1 MATDALSQQQV
12 QQADLLTG
20 AYLDQIEKEQSG
32 RMQDLQHA
40 YAIAHSG
47 LVSFLTL
54 LDPGYIDG
62 WIKGGK
68 TLAQL
73 DDRFVQMRVTELLK
87 QLREKPLASSSEM
100 NAELQKCILEL
111 QNQNLTLQGDL
122 LQAKQR
128 IESLEQENHG
138 LQARNEVQQQ
148 VEQLVQKEQCAA
160 SPIKT
165 NNEAA
170 GSPILQGMAEPS
182 WMSEWRKRTTFDRDA
197 ILLTVIGETGI
208 SRRPKIIQL
217 AAARMGVK
225 PENSAIGDAIHR
237 IEKRGLIE
245 RLELFEKR
253 GSETGGLLPYLYRL
267 TEQGRQAYWLL
278 SGKNALE
285 CEFDVLM
292 KRHKSPE
299 HTLLNMKVREFLEDH
314 QVYQVLLEAA
324 ALVLPDGHKFEPD
337 ITARDISTG
346 EHVYIEVEREA
357 NKDTQTRIQKW
368 QNFYVASHGNI
379 RVICDK
385 PGFMRKLASE
395 INFALSG
402 HRFATY
408 ISNIEEMEEALASK
422 GHIWVMERR

>member
-1 MATDALSQQQV
+1 MAAETLSQQQA

-20 AYLDQIEKEQSG
+20 AYLEQIEKEHSG

-87 QLREKPLASSSEM
+87 QLREKPLSSSKEL
-100 NAELQKCILEL
+100 NAELQQRILEL
-111 QNQNLTLQGDL
+111 QNQNQALHGALAN
-122 LQAKQR
+122 AKQR
-128 IESLEQENHG
+128 IEALEQENRSF
-138 LQARNEVQQQ
+138 QAQKSVQQQ
-148 VEQLVQKEQCAA
+148 VEQLVQKKEQRTR
-160 SPIKT
+160 IEI
-165 NNEAA
+165 N
-170 GSPILQGMAEPS
+170 GSPVLQGMAEPK
-182 WMSEWRKRTTFDRDA
+182 WMEEWRQRKTFDRDA
-197 ILLTVIGETGI
+197 MLLAVMGETGI

-217 AAARMGVK
+217 AAVRMGVK
-225 PENSAIGDAIHR
+225 PDNSALADAIHR

-245 RLELFEKR
+245 RLDLFEKR

-267 TEQGRQAYWLL
+267 TDQGKQAYWLL
-278 SGKNALE
+278 TGKNALE

-292 KRHKSPE
+292 KQHKSPE
-299 HTLLNMKVREFLEDH
+299 HTLLNMKVREFLEDYH
-314 QVYQVLLEAA
+314 VYQVLLEAA
-324 ALVLPDGHKFEPD
+324 SLVLPEGHKFEPD
-337 ITARDISTG
+337 ITARDPSTG
-346 EHVYIEVEREA
+346 ELVYIEVEREA

-368 QNFYVASHGNI
+368 QNFHVASHGMI

-402 HRFATY
+402 QRFATY
-408 ISNIEEMEEALASK
+408 ISNIEEMEETLASK

>member
-87 QLREKPLASSSEM
+87 QLREKPWPKSPETDT
-100 NAELQKCILEL
+100 ELKKRLLEL
-111 QNQNLTLQGDL
+111 QNQNQALQDEL
-122 LQAKQR
+122 ARAKQR
-128 IESLEQENHG
+128 IETLEQENHG
-138 LQARNEVQQQ
+138 LKTRNNVQQQ
-148 VEQLVQKEQCAA
+148 VEQLVEKEFTA
-160 SPIKT
+160 SPS
-165 NNEAA
+165 NNETAV
-170 GSPILQGMAEPS
+170 SPVLQGMAEPP
-182 WMSEWRKRTTFDRDA
+182 WMTEWRKRTTFDRDA
-197 ILLTVIGETGI
+197 MLLSVIGETGI
-208 SRRPKIIQL
+208 SRRPKIIQR
-217 AAARMGVK
+217 AAVHMAVK
-225 PENSAIGDAIHR
+225 PDNSAIGDAIHR

-245 RLELFEKR
+245 QLDLFEKR
-253 GSETGGLLPYLYRL
+253 GSETGGVLPYLYRL
-267 TEQGRQAYWLL
+267 TDQGRQAYWLL

-299 HTLLNMKVREFLEDH
+299 HTLLNMKVREFFEDR

-337 ITARDISTG
+337 ITARDVSTG
-346 EHVYIEVEREA
+346 ELVYIEVEREA

-368 QNFYVASHGNI
+368 QNFNIASHGLI

-402 HRFATY
+402 QRFATY
-408 ISNIEEMEEALASK
+408 ISNIDEMEETLASK

>member
-1 MATDALSQQQV
+1 MAAETLSQQQA

-20 AYLDQIEKEQSG
+20 AYLEQIEKEHSG

-87 QLREKPLASSSEM
+87 QLREKPLSSSKEL
-100 NAELQKCILEL
+100 NAELQQRILEL
-111 QNQNLTLQGDL
+111 QNQNQALHGALAN
-122 LQAKQR
+122 AKQR
-128 IESLEQENHG
+128 IEELEQENRSF
-138 LQARNEVQQQ
+138 QAQKSVQQQ
-148 VEQLVQKEQCAA
+148 VEQLVQKKEQRTRTE
-160 SPIKT
+160 I
-165 NNEAA
+165 N
-170 GSPILQGMAEPS
+170 GSPVLQGMAEPK
-182 WMSEWRKRTTFDRDA
+182 WMEEWRQRKTFDRDA
-197 ILLTVIGETGI
+197 MLLAVMGETGI

-217 AAARMGVK
+217 AAVRMGVK
-225 PENSAIGDAIHR
+225 PDNSAIGDAVHR
-237 IEKRGLIE
+237 IEKRGMIE

-267 TEQGRQAYWLL
+267 TDQGKQTYWLL
-278 SGKNALE
+278 TGKNALE

-314 QVYQVLLEAA
+314 QVYQVLLDAA
-324 ALVLPDGHKFEPD
+324 ALILPDGHKFEPD
-337 ITARDISTG
+337 ITARDVSNG
-346 EHVYIEVEREA
+346 ELVYIEVEREA
-357 NKDTQTRIQKW
+357 NKETQTRIQKW
-368 QNFYVASHGNI
+368 QNFHVASHGMI

-402 HRFATY
+402 QRFATY
-408 ISNIEEMEEALASK
+408 ISNIEEMEETLVSK

>member
-1 MATDALSQQQV
+1 MDADSLSQQQAK
-12 QQADLLTG
+12 QANLLTG
-20 AYLDQIEKEQSG
+20 AYLELIEKEQSD
-32 RMQDLQHA
+32 RMQNLQHA
-40 YAIAHSG
+40 YTIAHSG

-73 DDRFVQMRVTELLK
+73 DDRFVQMRVTDLLK
-87 QLREKPLASSSEM
+87 QLRDKPVPPTPETG
-100 NAELQKCILEL
+100 EEQQRRILEL
-111 QNQNLTLQGDL
+111 QKQTQTLQDALTL
-122 LQAKQR
+122 AKQR
-128 IESLEQENHG
+128 TETLEQEIRA
-138 LQARNEVQQQ
+138 LQSRNSIQQQ
-148 VEQLVQKEQCAA
+148 VEQLVIKERQTA
-160 SPIKT
+160 ST
-165 NNEAA
+165 ASSETS
-170 GSPILQGMAEPS
+170 GSPVLKGMSEPN
-182 WMSEWRKRTTFDRDA
+182 WMAEWRKRTTFDRDA
-197 ILLTVIGETGI
+197 VLLTVIGETGI
-208 SRRPKIIQL
+208 SRRPRIIQL
-217 AAARMGVK
+217 AAVRMAVK
-225 PENSAIGDAIHR
+225 PENSALGDTIRR

-253 GSETGGLLPYLYRL
+253 GSDTGGVLPYLYHL

-299 HTLLNMKVREFLEDH
+299 HTLLNMKVREFLDDH

-337 ITARDISTG
+337 ITARDGSTG
-346 EHVYIEVEREA
+346 ELVYIEVEREA
-357 NKDTQTRIQKW
+357 NKDAQARIQKW
-368 QNFYVASHGNI
+368 QNFHIASHGII

-385 PGFMRKLASE
+385 PSFMRKLASE

-402 HRFATY
+402 QRFATY
-408 ISNIEEMEEALASK
+408 ISNVEEMEAALVTK
-422 GHIWVMERR
+422 GHIWVMERQ

>member
-20 AYLDQIEKEQSG
+20 AYLDQIEKEQFG

-68 TLAQL
+68 MLAQL

-87 QLREKPLASSSEM
+87 QLREQPLASSAEM

-111 QNQNLTLQGDL
+111 QSQNQALQDGL
-122 LQAKQR
+122 ARAKQR
-128 IESLEQENHG
+128 IEALEQENHG
-138 LQARNEVQQQ
+138 LQVRNNVQQQ
-148 VEQLVQKEQCAA
+148 VEQLVQKEQRA
-160 SPIKT
+160 S
-165 NNEAA
+165 NETT
-170 GSPILQGMAEPS
+170 GSPVLQGMAEPP
-182 WMSEWRKRTTFDRDA
+182 WMAEWRQRTTFERDA
-197 ILLTVIGETGI
+197 MLLTVIGETGI

-217 AAARMGVK
+217 AAVRMGIK
-225 PENSAIGDAIHR
+225 PDNSAIGDAIHR
-237 IEKRGLIE
+237 IEKRGLVE
-245 RLELFEKR
+245 RLEPFEKR
-253 GSETGGLLPYLYRL
+253 GSETGGVLPYLYRL
-267 TEQGRQAYWLL
+267 TDQGRQAYWLL
-278 SGKNALE
+278 SGKNAME

-337 ITARDISTG
+337 ITARDVSTG
-346 EHVYIEVEREA
+346 EVINIEVEREA

-368 QNFYVASHGNI
+368 QNFNIASHGNI

-402 HRFATY
+402 QRFATY
-408 ISNIEEMEEALASK
+408 ISNIEDMEETLAAK

>member
-1 MATDALSQQQV
+1 MATDALSQQQA
-12 QQADLLTG
+12 QQANLLAG
-20 AYLDQIEKEQSG
+20 AYLDQIEKEHSA
-32 RMQDLQHA
+32 RMQDLQHS

-54 LDPGYIDG
+54 LDPGYIDE

-73 DDRFVQMRVTELLK
+73 DDRLVQMRVTDLLK
-87 QLREKPLASSSEM
+87 QLREKSFASASET
-100 NAELQKCILEL
+100 NTELQKRILEI
-111 QNQNLTLQGDL
+111 QNQNYILQDAL
-122 LQAKQR
+122 AKAKQR
-128 IESLEQENHG
+128 IEALEQENHG
-138 LQARNEVQQQ
+138 LQAQNSVKQQ
-148 VEQLVQKEQCAA
+148 VEQLVQKEQRTSDETAV
-160 SPIKT
+160 SPVM
-165 NNEAA
+165 
-170 GSPILQGMAEPS
+170 QGMAEPP
-182 WMSEWRKRTTFDRDA
+182 WMAEWRQRTTFERDST
-197 ILLTVIGETGI
+197 LLTVIGETGV
-208 SRRPKIIQL
+208 SRRPKVIQL
-217 AAARMGVK
+217 AAVRMGVK
-225 PENSAIGDAIHR
+225 PDNSAIADAIHR
-237 IEKRGLIE
+237 IKKRGLIE

-253 GSETGGLLPYLYRL
+253 GSETGGVLPYLYRL

-314 QVYQVLLEAA
+314 QVYQILLEAA
-324 ALVLPDGHKFEPD
+324 TLVLPDGHKFEPD
-337 ITARDISTG
+337 ITARDVSTG
-346 EHVYIEVEREA
+346 KLIYIEVEREA

-368 QNFYVASHGNI
+368 QNFYTASHGNI

-402 HRFATY
+402 QQFSTY
-408 ISNIEEMEEALASK
+408 ISNIEEMEEVLASK

>member
-1 MATDALSQQQV
+1 MATDALSQQQT
-12 QQADLLTG
+12 QQADLLTS
-20 AYLDQIEKEQSG
+20 AYLDQIEKEHSG

-54 LDPGYIDG
+54 LDPGFIDG
-62 WIKGGK
+62 WIKSGK

-73 DDRFVQMRVTELLK
+73 DDRLVQMRVTDLLK
-87 QLREKPLASSSEM
+87 QLRDTPSPSSPET
-100 NAELQKCILEL
+100 NEELQLRILVL
-111 QNQNLTLQGDL
+111 QNQNQALQDAVAR
-122 LQAKQR
+122 AKQR
-128 IESLEQENHG
+128 IESLEQDNRG
-138 LQARNEVQQQ
+138 LQARNSVQQQ
-148 VEQLVQKEQCAA
+148 VEQLMQKEQLAVK
-160 SPIKT
+160 PT
-165 NNEAA
+165 NNEAV
-170 GSPILQGMAEPS
+170 GSPVQQGMVEPP
-182 WMSEWRKRTTFDRDA
+182 WMSEWRQRTTFERDA
-197 ILLTVIGETGI
+197 MLLNVIGETGI

-217 AAARMGVK
+217 AAVRTGVK
-225 PENSAIGDAIHR
+225 PDNSAIADAIHR

-245 RLELFEKR
+245 RLDLFEKR
-253 GSETGGLLPYLYRL
+253 GSETGGVLPYLYRL

-299 HTLLNMKVREFLEDH
+299 HTLLNMKVREFLEEH
-314 QVYQVLLEAA
+314 QLYQVLLEAA

-337 ITARDISTG
+337 ITARDVSTG
-346 EHVYIEVEREA
+346 ELIYIEVEREA

-368 QNFYVASHGNI
+368 QNFYTASHGNI

-402 HRFATY
+402 QKFATY
-408 ISNIEEMEEALASK
+408 ISNIEEMEETLATK

>member
-1 MATDALSQQQV
+1 MATEPLSQRQA

-20 AYLDQIEKEQSG
+20 AYLDQIEKEHSG
-32 RMQDLQHA
+32 RIQDLQQA

-73 DDRFVQMRVTELLK
+73 DDRLVQMRVTDLLK
-87 QLREKPLASSSEM
+87 QLREKPLASSTEI
-100 NAELQKCILEL
+100 NAELQHRILEL
-111 QNQNLTLQGDL
+111 QNQNQELQDAL
-122 LQAKQR
+122 SRAKQR
-128 IESLEQENHG
+128 IEALEQENHG
-138 LQARNEVQQQ
+138 LQAQNSVKQQ
-148 VEQLVQKEQCAA
+148 VEQLVQKEQ
-160 SPIKT
+160 ST
-165 NNEAA
+165 SNETA
-170 GSPILQGMAEPS
+170 GSPVLQGMVEPP
-182 WMSEWRKRTTFDRDA
+182 WMAEWRQRTTFERDA
-197 ILLTVIGETGI
+197 IILILIGETGI

-217 AAARMGVK
+217 AAVRMGLK
-225 PENSAIGDAIHR
+225 PDNSAIGDAIQR

-245 RLELFEKR
+245 RLDLFEKR
-253 GSETGGLLPYLYRL
+253 GSETGGVLPYLYRL

-285 CEFDVLM
+285 CEFDVLL

-299 HTLLNMKVREFLEDH
+299 HTLLNMRVREFLEDH

-324 ALVLPDGHKFEPD
+324 ELVLPDGHKFEPD
-337 ITARDISTG
+337 ITARDVSTG
-346 EHVYIEVEREA
+346 ELIYIEVEREA

-368 QNFYVASHGNI
+368 QNFYTASHGNI

-385 PGFMRKLASE
+385 SGFMRKLASE

-402 HRFATY
+402 KQFATY
-408 ISNIEEMEEALASK
+408 ISNIEEREETLAAK

>member
-1 MATDALSQQQV
+1 MATDPLSQQQA

-20 AYLDQIEKEQSG
+20 AYLDQIEKEQTG
-32 RMQDLQHA
+32 RMQDLQQA

-54 LDPGYIDG
+54 LDPAYIDG
-62 WIKGGK
+62 WIKNGK

-73 DDRFVQMRVTELLK
+73 DDRLVQMRVTDLLK
-87 QLREKPLASSSEM
+87 QLREKPLPSSPEI
-100 NAELQKCILEL
+100 NADLQQRILEL
-111 QNQNLTLQGDL
+111 QIQNQALLDTLAK
-122 LQAKQR
+122 AKQQ
-128 IESLEQENHG
+128 IEALEQENRA
-138 LQARNEVQQQ
+138 LQAQKSVQQL
-148 VEQLVQKEQCAA
+148 VEQLVQKEQRT
-160 SPIKT
+160 S
-165 NNEAA
+165 NELV
-170 GSPILQGMAEPS
+170 GSPVLQGMAEPP
-182 WMSEWRKRTTFDRDA
+182 WMSEWRQRTTFERDTT
-197 ILLTVIGETGI
+197 LLTVIGETGI
-208 SRRPKIIQL
+208 SRRPRIIQL
-217 AAARMGVK
+217 AAVRMGVN
-225 PENSAIGDAIHR
+225 PDNSAIADAIHR
-237 IEKRGLIE
+237 VEKRGLIE

-253 GSETGGLLPYLYRL
+253 GSETGGVLPYLYRL
-267 TEQGRQAYWLL
+267 TEQGRQAHWLL
-278 SGKNALE
+278 LGKNAME

-337 ITARDISTG
+337 ITARDKSTG
-346 EHVYIEVEREA
+346 ELVYIEVEREA

-368 QNFYVASHGNI
+368 QNFYAASHGNI

-395 INFALSG
+395 INFALAG
-402 HRFATY
+402 QRFATY
-408 ISNIEEMEEALASK
+408 ISNIEEMEETLAAK

>member
-1 MATDALSQQQV
+1 MATDALSQQQA

-20 AYLDQIEKEQSG
+20 AYLDQIEKEHSG

-68 TLAQL
+68 TLAQM

-87 QLREKPLASSSEM
+87 HLREKPLVSSTEL
-100 NAELQKCILEL
+100 NAEMQKCILEL
-111 QNQNLTLQGDL
+111 QNQIQTLQEAL
-122 LQAKQR
+122 ARAKQR
-128 IESLEQENHG
+128 IEALEQENHG
-138 LQARNEVQQQ
+138 LLAQNSVRQQI
-148 VEQLVQKEQCAA
+148 EQLVHKEKCI
-160 SPIKT
+160 SNDT
-165 NNEAA
+165 A
-170 GSPILQGMAEPS
+170 GSPVLQGMAEPP
-182 WMSEWRKRTTFDRDA
+182 WMAEWRKRTTFDRDA
-197 ILLTVIGETGI
+197 TLLTVIGETGI

-217 AAARMGVK
+217 AAVRMGVK
-225 PENSAIGDAIHR
+225 PDNSAIGDAIHR

-245 RLELFEKR
+245 RLDLFEKR
-253 GSETGGLLPYLYRL
+253 GSETGGALPYLYRL

-314 QVYQVLLEAA
+314 QVYQVLLDAA
-324 ALVLPDGHKFEPD
+324 VLVLPDGHKFEPD

-346 EHVYIEVEREA
+346 ELVYIEVEREA

-368 QNFYVASHGNI
+368 QNFHAASHGNI

-402 HRFATY
+402 QRFATY
-408 ISNIEEMEEALASK
+408 ISNIEEMEETLASK

>member
-1 MATDALSQQQV
+1 MATDPLSQQQA

-20 AYLDQIEKEQSG
+20 AYLDQIEKEHSG
-32 RMQDLQHA
+32 RMQDLKQA

-54 LDPGYIDG
+54 LDPAYIDG

-73 DDRFVQMRVTELLK
+73 DDRLVQMRVTDLLK
-87 QLREKPLASSSEM
+87 QLREKPSSSSSEI
-100 NAELQKCILEL
+100 NAELQQRILEL
-111 QNQNLTLQGDL
+111 QNQNQALQDALAGAKNQIEAL
-122 LQAKQR
+122 EQEKRGLQAK
-128 IESLEQENHG
+128 NC
-138 LQARNEVQQQ
+138 VQQQ
-148 VEQLVQKEQCAA
+148 VKQLVQKEQRTAN
-160 SPIKT
+160 PI
-165 NNEAA
+165 NNEAV
-170 GSPILQGMAEPS
+170 GSPVLQGMAEPP
-182 WMSEWRKRTTFDRDA
+182 WMSEWRQRTTFERDA
-197 ILLTVIGETGI
+197 TLLTVIGETGI

-217 AAARMGVK
+217 AAVRMGVK
-225 PENSAIGDAIHR
+225 RDNSAIADAIHR
-237 IEKRGLIE
+237 IEERGLIE
-245 RLELFEKR
+245 RLDLFVKR
-253 GSETGGLLPYLYRL
+253 GSETGGVLPYLYRL

-292 KRHKSPE
+292 KWHKSPE
-299 HTLLNMKVREFLEDH
+299 HTLLNMKVREFFEDH

-337 ITARDISTG
+337 ITAKDVSTG
-346 EHVYIEVEREA
+346 ELIYIEVEREA

-368 QNFYVASHGNI
+368 QNFYTASHGNI

-402 HRFATY
+402 QRFATY
-408 ISNIEEMEEALASK
+408 ISNIEEMEETLATK

>member
-20 AYLDQIEKEQSG
+20 AYLDQIEKEQFG

-87 QLREKPLASSSEM
+87 QLREKTLSSSSEM
-100 NAELQKCILEL
+100 NAELQKCNLEL
-111 QNQNLTLQGDL
+111 QSQNQALQDGL
-122 LQAKQR
+122 ARAKQR
-128 IESLEQENHG
+128 IEALEQENHG
-138 LQARNEVQQQ
+138 LQVRNNVQQQ
-148 VEQLVQKEQCAA
+148 VEQLVQKEQRA
-160 SPIKT
+160 S
-165 NNEAA
+165 NETT
-170 GSPILQGMAEPS
+170 GSPVLQGMAEPP
-182 WMSEWRKRTTFDRDA
+182 WMSEWRQRTTFERDA
-197 ILLTVIGETGI
+197 MLLTVIGETGI

-217 AAARMGVK
+217 AAVRMGIK
-225 PENSAIGDAIHR
+225 PDNSAIGDAINR
-237 IEKRGLIE
+237 IEKRGIIE
-245 RLELFEKR
+245 RLDLFDKR
-253 GSETGGLLPYLYRL
+253 GSETGGVLPYLYHL
-267 TEQGRQAYWLL
+267 TDQGKQAYWLI

-299 HTLLNMKVREFLEDH
+299 HTLLNMKVREFLEEH
-314 QVYQVLLEAA
+314 QVYHVLLEAA
-324 ALVLPDGHKFEPD
+324 VLALPDGHKFAPD
-337 ITARDISTG
+337 ITAKDVSTG
-346 EHVYIEVEREA
+346 EVIYIEVEREA
-357 NKDTQTRIQKW
+357 NKDTQTRVQKW
-368 QNFYVASHGNI
+368 QNLYAASHGNI
-379 RVICDK
+379 RVVCDK

-402 HRFATY
+402 QRFATY
-408 ISNIEEMEEALASK
+408 LSNVEQMEETFAAK
-422 GHIWVMERR
+422 GHIWVMERK

>member
-1 MATDALSQQQV
+1 MASDTLSQQQA

-20 AYLDQIEKEQSG
+20 AYLDQIEKENIG
-32 RMQDLQHA
+32 RMQDLQQA

-73 DDRFVQMRVTELLK
+73 DDRLVQMRVTDLLK
-87 QLREKPLASSSEM
+87 QLREKPLLPSKEM
-100 NAELQKCILEL
+100 NAELQHRILDL
-111 QNQNLTLQGDL
+111 QNQNQELQDAL
-122 LQAKQR
+122 SRAKQR
-128 IESLEQENHG
+128 IETLEQENHG
-138 LQARNEVQQQ
+138 LQAQNSVQQQ
-148 VEQLVQKEQCAA
+148 VEQLMQKEQRAVNPT
-160 SPIKT
+160 S
-165 NNEAA
+165 NEPA
-170 GSPILQGMAEPS
+170 GSPVLQGMAEPP
-182 WMSEWRKRTTFDRDA
+182 WMSEWRQRTTFERDA
-197 ILLTVIGETGI
+197 TLLTVIGETGV

-217 AAARMGVK
+217 AAVRMAAK
-225 PENSAIGDAIHR
+225 PDNSAIADAIHR

-245 RLELFEKR
+245 RLDLFEKR
-253 GSETGGLLPYLYRL
+253 GSETGGVLPYLYRL
-267 TEQGRQAYWLL
+267 TEQGGQAYWLL

-299 HTLLNMKVREFLEDH
+299 HTLLNMKAREFLEDH

-337 ITARDISTG
+337 ITARDVSTR
-346 EHVYIEVEREA
+346 ELFYIEVEREA

-368 QNFYVASHGNI
+368 QNFHAASHGNI

-402 HRFATY
+402 QRFATY
-408 ISNIEEMEEALASK
+408 ISNIEEMEETLASK

>member
-20 AYLDQIEKEQSG
+20 AYLDQIEKEHSG
-32 RMQDLQHA
+32 RVQDLQHA

-87 QLREKPLASSSEM
+87 QLREKPPASSAEM
-100 NAELQKCILEL
+100 NAELQKRLLEL
-111 QNQNLTLQGDL
+111 QNQNQALQDALTR
-122 LQAKQR
+122 AKQR
-128 IESLEQENHG
+128 IEFLEQEIHG
-138 LQARNEVQQQ
+138 LQARNNVQQQ
-148 VEQLVQKEQCAA
+148 VEQLVEKEFTA
-160 SPIKT
+160 SMS
-165 NNEAA
+165 NNETAL
-170 GSPILQGMAEPS
+170 SPVLQGMAEPP
-182 WMSEWRKRTTFDRDA
+182 WMAEWRKRTTFDRDA
-197 ILLTVIGETGI
+197 MLLTVIGETGI

-217 AAARMGVK
+217 AAVRMAVK
-225 PENSAIGDAIHR
+225 PDNSAIGDAIHR

-245 RLELFEKR
+245 RLDLFEKR
-253 GSETGGLLPYLYRL
+253 GSETGGVLPYLYRL
-267 TEQGRQAYWLL
+267 TDQGRQAYWLL

-285 CEFDVLM
+285 CEFDMLM

-337 ITARDISTG
+337 ITARDTSTG
-346 EHVYIEVEREA
+346 ELVYIEVEREA

-368 QNFYVASHGNI
+368 QNFNIASHGLI

-402 HRFATY
+402 QRFATY
-408 ISNIEEMEEALASK
+408 ISNIEEMEETLASK
-422 GHIWVMERR
+422 GHIWVMERQ

>member
-1 MATDALSQQQV
+1 LSQQQV

-20 AYLDQIEKEQSG
+20 AYLDQIEKEQFG

-87 QLREKPLASSSEM
+87 QLREKTLSSSSEM
-100 NAELQKCILEL
+100 NAELQKCNLEL
-111 QNQNLTLQGDL
+111 QSQNQALQDGL
-122 LQAKQR
+122 ARAKQR
-128 IESLEQENHG
+128 IEALEQENHG
-138 LQARNEVQQQ
+138 LQVRNNVQQQ
-148 VEQLVQKEQCAA
+148 VEQLVQKEQRA
-160 SPIKT
+160 S
-165 NNEAA
+165 NETT
-170 GSPILQGMAEPS
+170 GSPVLQGMAEPP
-182 WMSEWRKRTTFDRDA
+182 WMSEWRQRTTFERDA
-197 ILLTVIGETGI
+197 MLLTVIGETGI

-217 AAARMGVK
+217 AAVRMGIK
-225 PENSAIGDAIHR
+225 PDNSAIGDAINR
-237 IEKRGLIE
+237 IEKRGIIE
-245 RLELFEKR
+245 RLDLFDKR
-253 GSETGGLLPYLYRL
+253 GSETGGVLPYLYHL
-267 TEQGRQAYWLL
+267 TDQGKQAYWLI

-299 HTLLNMKVREFLEDH
+299 HTLLNMKVREFLEEH
-314 QVYQVLLEAA
+314 QVYHVLLEAA
-324 ALVLPDGHKFEPD
+324 VLALPDGHKFAPD
-337 ITARDISTG
+337 ITAKDVSTG
-346 EHVYIEVEREA
+346 EVIYIEVEREA
-357 NKDTQTRIQKW
+357 NKDTQTRVQKW
-368 QNFYVASHGNI
+368 QNLYAASHGNI
-379 RVICDK
+379 RVVCDK

-402 HRFATY
+402 QRFATY
-408 ISNIEEMEEALASK
+408 LSNVEQMEETFAAK
-422 GHIWVMERR
+422 GHIWVMERK

>member
-1 MATDALSQQQV
+1 MATNALSQQQV
-12 QQADLLTG
+12 QQAELLTG

-73 DDRFVQMRVTELLK
+73 DDRLVQMRVTDLLK
-87 QLREKPLASSSEM
+87 QMREKPLPFSIEV
-100 NAELQKCILEL
+100 NAELQKRILEL
-111 QNQNLTLQGDL
+111 QNQNQALQDAISK
-122 LQAKQR
+122 AKQR
-128 IESLEQENHG
+128 IEFLEQENRG
-138 LQARNEVQQQ
+138 LQAQSSVQQQ
-148 VEQLVQKEQCAA
+148 VEQLVQKEQRTA
-160 SPIKT
+160 SPT
-165 NNEAA
+165 NNEPND
-170 GSPILQGMAEPS
+170 SPVLKGMAEPP
-182 WMSEWRKRTTFDRDA
+182 WMSEWRQRTTFERDA
-197 ILLTVIGETGI
+197 MLLTVIGETGV

-217 AAARMGVK
+217 AAVCMGIK
-225 PENSAIGDAIHR
+225 PDNSAIGDAINR

-253 GSETGGLLPYLYRL
+253 GSETGGVLPYLYRL
-267 TEQGRQAYWLL
+267 TDQGRQAYWLIT
-278 SGKNALE
+278 GKNALE
-285 CEFDVLM
+285 YEFDVLM

-314 QVYQVLLEAA
+314 QVYQVLLESAT
-324 ALVLPDGHKFEPD
+324 LMLPDGHKFEPD
-337 ITARDISTG
+337 ITARDVSTG
-346 EHVYIEVEREA
+346 EVIYIEVEREA
-357 NKDTQTRIQKW
+357 NKDTQTRTQKW
-368 QNFYVASHGNI
+368 QNFCAASHGRI

-385 PGFMRKLASE
+385 PSFMRKLASE

-402 HRFATY
+402 QKFATY
-408 ISNIEEMEEALASK
+408 ISNIEEMEDTLAAK
-422 GHIWVMERR
+422 GHIWVMERQ

>member
-1 MATDALSQQQV
+1 MATDALSQQQG

-32 RMQDLQHA
+32 RIQDLQHA

-87 QLREKPLASSSEM
+87 QLREKPLVSSSEM
-100 NAELQKCILEL
+100 NAELQKGILEL
-111 QNQNLTLQGDL
+111 KNQNQTLQDAL

-128 IESLEQENHG
+128 IEALEQENHG
-138 LQARNEVQQQ
+138 LQARNNVQQQ
-148 VEQLVQKEQCAA
+148 VEQLVEKECTA
-160 SPIKT
+160 SSS
-165 NNEAA
+165 NNETAV
-170 GSPILQGMAEPS
+170 SPVLQGMAEPP
-182 WMSEWRKRTTFDRDA
+182 WMAEWRKRTTFDRDA

-208 SRRPKIIQL
+208 SRRPKIIQR
-217 AAARMGVK
+217 AAIRMAVK
-225 PENSAIGDAIHR
+225 PDNSAIGDAIHR

-245 RLELFEKR
+245 QLDVFEKR
-253 GSETGGLLPYLYRL
+253 GSETGGVLPYLYRL
-267 TEQGRQAYWLL
+267 TDHGRQAYWLL

-299 HTLLNMKVREFLEDH
+299 HTLLNMKVREFLEDR
-314 QVYQVLLEAA
+314 QVYQMLLDAA
-324 ALVLPDGHKFEPD
+324 TLVLPDGHKFEPD
-337 ITARDISTG
+337 ITARDVSTG
-346 EHVYIEVEREA
+346 EVIYIEVEREA
-357 NKDTQTRIQKW
+357 NKDAQARIQKW
-368 QNFYVASHGNI
+368 QNFNIASHGLI

-402 HRFATY
+402 QQFATY
-408 ISNIEEMEEALASK
+408 ISNIEEMEETLASK

>member
-1 MATDALSQQQV
+1 MATDPLSQQQA

-20 AYLDQIEKEQSG
+20 AYLAQIEKEHSG
-32 RMQDLQHA
+32 RIQDLQHA

-54 LDPGYIDG
+54 LDPAYIDG

-73 DDRFVQMRVTELLK
+73 DDRLVQMRVTDLLK
-87 QLREKPLASSSEM
+87 QLREKPLASSTEI
-100 NAELQKCILEL
+100 NEELQHRILEL
-111 QNQNLTLQGDL
+111 QNQNQAIQDALSR
-122 LQAKQR
+122 AKQR
-128 IESLEQENHG
+128 IEALEQENHG
-138 LQARNEVQQQ
+138 LQAQNSVQQQ
-148 VEQLVQKEQCAA
+148 VEQLVQKEQLSAN
-160 SPIKT
+160 PT
-165 NNEAA
+165 NNESV
-170 GSPILQGMAEPS
+170 GSPVLQGMAEPP
-182 WMSEWRKRTTFDRDA
+182 WMVEWRQRTTFERDTI
-197 ILLTVIGETGI
+197 ILTLIGQTGI

-217 AAARMGVK
+217 AAVRMGLK
-225 PENSAIGDAIHR
+225 PDNSAIGDAIQR
-237 IEKRGLIE
+237 IEKRGLVE
-245 RLELFEKR
+245 RLEPFEKR
-253 GSETGGLLPYLYRL
+253 GSETGGVLPYLYRL
-267 TEQGRQAYWLL
+267 TDQGRQAYWLL

-285 CEFDVLM
+285 CEFDALM

-299 HTLLNMKVREFLEDH
+299 HTLLNMKAREFLEDH

-346 EHVYIEVEREA
+346 ELVYIEVEREA

-368 QNFYVASHGNI
+368 QNFYTASHGNV

-385 PGFMRKLASE
+385 PGFMRKLSSE

-402 HRFATY
+402 QRFATY
-408 ISNIEEMEEALASK
+408 ISNIEEMEETLAAK

>member
-1 MATDALSQQQV
+1 MATDALSQQQA

-47 LVSFLTL
+47 LLSFLTL

-87 QLREKPLASSSEM
+87 QLREKPWPKSPETDT
-100 NAELQKCILEL
+100 ELKKRLLEL
-111 QNQNLTLQGDL
+111 QNQNQALQDAL
-122 LQAKQR
+122 ARAQQR
-128 IESLEQENHG
+128 IVALEQENHG
-138 LQARNEVQQQ
+138 LKTQNNVQQQ
-148 VEQLVQKEQCAA
+148 VEQLVEKEFTA
-160 SPIKT
+160 SPS
-165 NNEAA
+165 NNETAV
-170 GSPILQGMAEPS
+170 SPVLQGMAEPP
-182 WMSEWRKRTTFDRDA
+182 WMAEWRKRTTFDRDA
-197 ILLTVIGETGI
+197 MLLSVIGETGI
-208 SRRPKIIQL
+208 SRRPKIIQR
-217 AAARMGVK
+217 AAIRMAVK
-225 PENSAIGDAIHR
+225 PDNSAIGDAIHR

-245 RLELFEKR
+245 QLDLFEKR
-253 GSETGGLLPYLYRL
+253 GSETGGVLPYLYRL
-267 TEQGRQAYWLL
+267 TDQGRQAYWLL

-285 CEFDVLM
+285 CEFDVLI

-324 ALVLPDGHKFEPD
+324 SLVLPDGHKFEPD

-346 EHVYIEVEREA
+346 ELIYIEVEREA

-368 QNFYVASHGNI
+368 QNFNIASHGMI

-402 HRFATY
+402 QQFSTY
-408 ISNIEEMEEALASK
+408 ISNIEEMEKALASK

>member
-54 LDPGYIDG
+54 LDPSYIDG

-68 TLAQL
+68 TLTQL

-87 QLREKPLASSSEM
+87 QLREKPLPKSPETDT
-100 NAELQKCILEL
+100 ELKKHLLEL
-111 QNQNLTLQGDL
+111 QNQNQALQDAL
-122 LQAKQR
+122 ARAQQR
-128 IESLEQENHG
+128 IVALEQENHG
-138 LQARNEVQQQ
+138 LKTQNNVQQQ
-148 VEQLVQKEQCAA
+148 VEQLVEKEFTA
-160 SPIKT
+160 SPS
-165 NNEAA
+165 NNETAV
-170 GSPILQGMAEPS
+170 SPVLQGMAEPP
-182 WMSEWRKRTTFDRDA
+182 WMAEWRKRTTFDRDA
-197 ILLTVIGETGI
+197 MLLSVIGETGI
-208 SRRPKIIQL
+208 SRRPKIIQR
-217 AAARMGVK
+217 AAIRMAVK
-225 PENSAIGDAIHR
+225 PDNSAIGDAIHR

-245 RLELFEKR
+245 QLDLFEKR
-253 GSETGGLLPYLYRL
+253 GSETGGVLPYLYRL
-267 TEQGRQAYWLL
+267 TDQGRQAYWLL

-285 CEFDVLM
+285 CEFDVLI

-324 ALVLPDGHKFEPD
+324 SLVLPDGHKFEPD
-337 ITARDISTG
+337 ITARDVSTG
-346 EHVYIEVEREA
+346 EVIYIEVEREA
-357 NKDTQTRIQKW
+357 NKDTQTRTQKW
-368 QNFYVASHGNI
+368 QNFNIASHGLI

-402 HRFATY
+402 QRFATY
-408 ISNIEEMEEALASK
+408 ISNIDEMEETLAAK

>member
-1 MATDALSQQQV
+1 MATDPLSQQQA
-12 QQADLLTG
+12 QQAELLTG
-20 AYLDQIEKEQSG
+20 AYLDQIEKEQTG

-73 DDRFVQMRVTELLK
+73 DDRLVQMRVTDLLK
-87 QLREKPLASSSEM
+87 QLREKPSPSSPEV
-100 NAELQKCILEL
+100 NAELQRRVLEL
-111 QNQNLTLQGDL
+111 QNQNQALQDAL
-122 LQAKQR
+122 ASAEQR
-128 IESLEQENHG
+128 IEALEQENRG
-138 LQARNEVQQQ
+138 LKAQNSVHQQ
-148 VEQLVQKEQCAA
+148 VEHLIQKEKRTAN
-160 SPIKT
+160 PT
-165 NNEAA
+165 NNEVV
-170 GSPILQGMAEPS
+170 GSPVLQGMSAPP
-182 WMSEWRKRTTFDRDA
+182 WMVEWRQRTTFERDA
-197 ILLTVIGETGI
+197 TLLTVIGETGI

-217 AAARMGVK
+217 AAVRLCVK
-225 PENSAIGDAIHR
+225 PDNSAIADAIHR

-245 RLELFEKR
+245 RLDLFEKR
-253 GSETGGLLPYLYRL
+253 GSETGGVLPYLYRL

-278 SGKNALE
+278 SGKNAFE

-299 HTLLNMKVREFLEDH
+299 HTLLNMKVREFIEEH

-346 EHVYIEVEREA
+346 ELIYIEVEREA

-368 QNFYVASHGNI
+368 QNFYITSHGNI

-402 HRFATY
+402 QKFATY
-408 ISNIEEMEEALASK
+408 ISNIEEMEEILAAK

>member
-1 MATDALSQQQV
+1 MATEPLSQRQA

-20 AYLDQIEKEQSG
+20 AYLDQIEKEHSG
-32 RMQDLQHA
+32 RIQDLQQA

-73 DDRFVQMRVTELLK
+73 DDRLVQMRVTDLLK
-87 QLREKPLASSSEM
+87 QLREKPLASSTEI
-100 NAELQKCILEL
+100 NAELQHRILEL
-111 QNQNLTLQGDL
+111 QNQNQELQDAL
-122 LQAKQR
+122 SRAKQR
-128 IESLEQENHG
+128 IEALEQENHG
-138 LQARNEVQQQ
+138 LQAQNSVKQQ
-148 VEQLVQKEQCAA
+148 VEQLVQKEQ
-160 SPIKT
+160 ST
-165 NNEAA
+165 SNETA
-170 GSPILQGMAEPS
+170 GSPVLQGMVEPP
-182 WMSEWRKRTTFDRDA
+182 WMAEWRQRTTFERDA
-197 ILLTVIGETGI
+197 IILILIGETGI

-217 AAARMGVK
+217 AAVRMGLK
-225 PENSAIGDAIHR
+225 PDNSAIGDAIQR

-245 RLELFEKR
+245 RLDLFEKR
-253 GSETGGLLPYLYRL
+253 GSETGGVLPYLYRL

-285 CEFDVLM
+285 CEFDVLL

-299 HTLLNMKVREFLEDH
+299 HTLLNMRVREFLEDH

-324 ALVLPDGHKFEPD
+324 ELVLPDGHKFEPD
-337 ITARDISTG
+337 ITARDVSTG
-346 EHVYIEVEREA
+346 ELIYIEVEREA

-368 QNFYVASHGNI
+368 QNFYTASHGNI

-385 PGFMRKLASE
+385 SGFMRKLASE

-402 HRFATY
+402 KQFATY
-408 ISNIEEMEEALASK
+408 ISNIEEMEETLAAK

>member
-1 MATDALSQQQV
+1 MATDPLSQQQAH
-12 QQADLLTG
+12 QAELLTG
-20 AYLDQIEKEQSG
+20 AYLDQIEKEHSG
-32 RMQDLQHA
+32 RMQDLQQA

-68 TLAQL
+68 TLAHL
-73 DDRFVQMRVTELLK
+73 DDRLVQMRVTDLLK
-87 QLREKPLASSSEM
+87 QLREKSLPSSSEM
-100 NAELQKCILEL
+100 ISGLQQHILDL
-111 QNQNLTLQGDL
+111 KNQNQALHDALAR
-122 LQAKQR
+122 AKQR
-128 IESLEQENHG
+128 IESIEQEMRS
-138 LQARNEVQQQ
+138 LQAQNSVQQQ
-148 VEQLVQKEQCAA
+148 VEQLVQKEERAVNPT
-160 SPIKT
+160 SIEP
-165 NNEAA
+165 A
-170 GSPILQGMAEPS
+170 GSPVLQGMAEPP
-182 WMSEWRKRTTFDRDA
+182 WMVEWRQRTTFERDA
-197 ILLTVIGETGI
+197 TLLTVIGETGI
-208 SRRPKIIQL
+208 SRRPKIIHL
-217 AAARMGVK
+217 AAVRMGVK
-225 PENSAIGDAIHR
+225 PDNSAIADVIHR

-245 RLELFEKR
+245 RLDLFEKR
-253 GSETGGLLPYLYRL
+253 GSETGGVLPYLYRL

-337 ITARDISTG
+337 ITARDVSTG
-346 EHVYIEVEREA
+346 ELIYIEVEREA

-368 QNFYVASHGNI
+368 QNFYTASHGNI

-402 HRFATY
+402 QRFATY
-408 ISNIEEMEEALASK
+408 ISNIEEMEETLAAK
-422 GHIWVMERR
+422 GHIWGMERR

>member
-1 MATDALSQQQV
+1 MATDALSQQQS

-20 AYLDQIEKEQSG
+20 AYLEQIEKEHSG

-73 DDRFVQMRVTELLK
+73 DDRLVQMRVTELLK
-87 QLREKPLASSSEM
+87 QLREKPTALDTDETQQSR
-100 NAELQKCILEL
+100 ILEL
-111 QNQNLTLQGDL
+111 QKQNQVLQIALT
-122 LQAKQR
+122 QAKQR
-128 IESLEQENHG
+128 VESLEQEIRN
-138 LQARNEVQQQ
+138 LQVRNSVQQQ
-148 VEQLVQKEQCAA
+148 VEQLVQKEQQTDGTA
-160 SPIKT
+160 SSEIFS
-165 NNEAA
+165 
-170 GSPILQGMAEPS
+170 SPLLKGMAEPN
-182 WMSEWRKRTTFDRDA
+182 WMTEWRKRTTFERDA
-197 ILLTVIGETGI
+197 LLLTVIGETGI
-208 SRRPKIIQL
+208 SRRPRIIQL
-217 AAARMGVK
+217 AAVRMGVK
-225 PENSAIGDAIHR
+225 LDNSAIGDAVHR

-267 TEQGRQAYWLL
+267 TDQGKQAYWLL
-278 SGKNALE
+278 TGNNALE

-292 KRHKSPE
+292 KQHKSPE

-314 QVYQVLLEAA
+314 HLYQVLLDAA
-324 ALVLPDGHKFEPD
+324 PLVLPEGHKFEPD
-337 ITARDISTG
+337 ITARDPSTG
-346 EHVYIEVEREA
+346 ELVYIEVEREA

-368 QNFYVASHGNI
+368 QNFHVASHGMI

-385 PGFMRKLASE
+385 PGFMCKLASE

-402 HRFATY
+402 QRFATY
-408 ISNIEEMEEALASK
+408 ISNIEEMEETLAAK
-422 GHIWVMERR
+422 GHIWIMERR

>member
-1 MATDALSQQQV
+1 MATDALSQQQT

-20 AYLDQIEKEQSG
+20 AYLDQIEKEHSE
-32 RMQDLQHA
+32 RMQDLRHA

-62 WIKGGK
+62 WIKSGK

-73 DDRFVQMRVTELLK
+73 DDRLVQMRVTDLLK
-87 QLREKPLASSSEM
+87 QLREKPLVSSSEV
-100 NAELQKCILEL
+100 NAELQKCNLEL
-111 QNQNLTLQGDL
+111 KNQNQALQDTLAR
-122 LQAKQR
+122 AKQQ
-128 IESLEQENHG
+128 IEALEQENRG
-138 LQARNEVQQQ
+138 LQAQNSVKQQ
-148 VEQLVQKEQCAA
+148 VEQFVQKEQ
-160 SPIKT
+160 ST
-165 NNEAA
+165 GNEPV
-170 GSPILQGMAEPS
+170 GSPVWQGMAEPP
-182 WMSEWRKRTTFDRDA
+182 WMSEWRKRTSFDRDA

-217 AAARMGVK
+217 ATIRAEANPG
-225 PENSAIGDAIHR
+225 NSSIGDAILR

-245 RLELFEKR
+245 RLDLFEKR
-253 GSETGGLLPYLYRL
+253 GSETGGVLPYLYRL
-267 TEQGRQAYWLL
+267 TDQGRQAYWLL

-299 HTLLNMKVREFLEDH
+299 HTLLNMKAREFLEDH

-337 ITARDISTG
+337 ITARDVSTG
-346 EHVYIEVEREA
+346 EVIYIEVEREA
-357 NKDTQTRIQKW
+357 NKDAQTRVQKW
-368 QNFYVASHGNI
+368 QNFFGASHGNI

-402 HRFATY
+402 QRFATY
-408 ISNIEEMEEALASK
+408 ISNMEEIEETLAAK

>member
-1 MATDALSQQQV
+1 MATEPLSQRQA

-20 AYLDQIEKEQSG
+20 AYLDQIEKEHSG
-32 RMQDLQHA
+32 RIQDLQQA

-73 DDRFVQMRVTELLK
+73 DDRLVQMRVTDLLK
-87 QLREKPLASSSEM
+87 QLREKPLASSTEI
-100 NAELQKCILEL
+100 NAELQHRILEL
-111 QNQNLTLQGDL
+111 QNQNQTLQDAL
-122 LQAKQR
+122 SRAKQR
-128 IESLEQENHG
+128 IEALEQENHG
-138 LQARNEVQQQ
+138 LQAQNSVKQQ
-148 VEQLVQKEQCAA
+148 VEQLVQKEQ
-160 SPIKT
+160 ST
-165 NNEAA
+165 SNETA
-170 GSPILQGMAEPS
+170 GSPVLQGMVEPP
-182 WMSEWRKRTTFDRDA
+182 WMAEWRQRTTFERDA
-197 ILLTVIGETGI
+197 TLLTMVGETGI

-217 AAARMGVK
+217 AAIRMGVK
-225 PENSAIGDAIHR
+225 PDNSAIADAIHR

-245 RLELFEKR
+245 RLDLFEKR
-253 GSETGGLLPYLYRL
+253 GSETGGVLPYLYRL

-299 HTLLNMKVREFLEDH
+299 HTLLNMGVREFLEDH

-337 ITARDISTG
+337 ITARDVSTG
-346 EHVYIEVEREA
+346 ELVYIEVEREA

-368 QNFYVASHGNI
+368 QNFYTASHGNI

-402 HRFATY
+402 KQFATY
-408 ISNIEEMEEALASK
+408 ISNIEEMEETLATK